1 MTFLLSKLEIINLLE
16 YIDIKC
22 FHGGSILTR
31 FLFENKKRGYAMRK
45 LLLGT
50 TALAAAASLSTSIA
64 LADVSISG
72 GYEFT
77 YSSQDSGIASSGSS
91 FDSFS
96 DDSDIKFSFTNKTD
110 SGLTVGMFVALD
122 GGAEDETALTISG
135 GFGKVTLGSDDGIG
149 DQLTRTAHDLVGP
162 DALNDGGGA
171 VKGSGN
177 LADDNADLI
186 VDINDANAITYQLPT
201 MGGLTIG
208 ASYLDAGSGASD
220 NADMT
225 VVAGKYAFES
235 GAVKGTLHYGVNSIG
250 GATAGAGSKNSSSMA
265 IDITSGSFRAVFAKA
280 ESDVTTAITTEVTDY
295 GIQYNVGNGLTLAAV
310 GTQIEENTGGE
321 TSDVTTVSAKYN
333 IASGLDAY
341 LTYHDYDY
349 EDGTSGTSADDDGS
363 WTHVTIKASF

>member
-1 MTFLLSKLEIINLLE
+1 M
-16 YIDIKC
+16 KC

-31 FLFENKKRGYAMRK
+31 FLFENKKRGYVMRK

-96 DDSDIKFSFTNKTD
+96 DDSDVKFSFTNKTD

-122 GGAEDETALTISG
+122 GGAEDETALSISG

-186 VDINDANAITYQLPT
+186 TDINDANAITYQLPT

-208 ASYLDAGSGASD
+208 ASYLDAGSGTGD

-225 VVAGKYAFES
+225 VVAGKYSFES

-265 IDITSGSFRAVFAKA
+265 IDITSGSFRAVMAKA

-310 GTQIEENTGGE
+310 GTQIQENTGGE